1 MIGTNDLAQ
10 NRTID
15 QILIDYQKLIE
26 LILESTPKSEIY
38 LQSVLPTNG
47 YMNRSNNDIIRINK
61 GINELAKKYSL
72 TYINLF
78 DEFKS
83 NENELNLV
91 YSFDGL
97 HLNGLGYLLW
107 KDVILKYVEN

>member
-1 MIGTNDLAQ
+1 
-10 NRTID
+10 
-15 QILIDYQKLIE
+15 
-26 LILESTPKSEIY
+26 
-38 LQSVLPTNG
+38 
-47 YMNRSNNDIIRINK
+47 MNRSNNDIIRINK